1 MKKKVG
7 RFLLATAL
15 VGLTFSPSQKANALT
30 STFDVL
36 NFKPTVDSSR
46 FITVYDADTH
56 QQGEWNVGFYLD
68 YARRPLELGAP
79 LGTRR
84 TGVIDDTVIMNVFGS
99 YGFTNWFEA
108 GARVPVVFW
117 NNWQGL
123 NTVTVGN
130 LTRAA
135 AGNQFTMGD
144 VAIDMKFRLLDTEHV
159 GLAVVPFVSF
169 PTGKSTVFDGNG
181 YVSGGGKLALDF
193 DFLERVKLGLNMG
206 GVYKENVTIR
216 GANIDTMITMGGAV
230 NVQAHRILDVIVEG
244 HVETVAKNFFGSQ
257 VQTPAE
263 VGGALRFHAMKGLDV
278 TAGGTA
284 GLTIGVGSPD
294 FRGFLGLNYTHRK
307 DEMEAPKPVIQAKK
321 ITIDQMIHF
330 DFDKSNIKKD
340 SYGILN
346 DVASILK
353 ANPQIKKIRIEGHT
367 DAIGTDAYNMKLS
380 QRRANSVR
388 DYLTQQG
395 ISADRLE
402 AVGYG
407 KSRPIAPNNTAAGR
421 AQNRRVEFNVIEQ

>member
-15 VGLTFSPSQKANALT
+15 VGLSFSPSQSANALT
-30 STFDVL
+30 HTFDVL
-36 NFKPTVDSSR
+36 NFKPAVDSTR
-46 FITVYDADTH
+46 FVTLYDADTH

-68 YARRPLELGAP
+68 YARHPLELGAP

-84 TGVIDDTVIMNVFGS
+84 VGVIDNTLIMNVLGS

-117 NNWQGL
+117 NDWQGL
-123 NTVTVGN
+123 NTVTAGN

-144 VAIDMKFRLLDTEHV
+144 VALDMKFRLLDTKYV
-159 GLAVVPFVSF
+159 GLAIVPFVSF

-181 YVSGGGKLALDF
+181 YVSGGGKLAVDF
-193 DFLERVKLGLNMG
+193 DPHERVKIGLNFG
-206 GVYKENVTIR
+206 GVYKDNVTIR
-216 GANIDTMITMGGAV
+216 GANIDTMITMGAALSV
-230 NVQAHRILDVIVEG
+230 KAHEILDVIAEG
-244 HVETVAKNFFGSQ
+244 HVETVAKDFFQSE
-257 VQTPAE
+257 VQSPAE
-263 VGGALRFHAMKGLDV
+263 VGGALRFHATKNLDV
-278 TAGGTA
+278 SVGGTA
-284 GLTIGVGSPD
+284 GVTIGVGSPD
-294 FRGFLGLNYTHRK
+294 FRTFLGLNYTHHK
-307 DEMEAPKPVIQAKK
+307 EEAPAPKPVIQAKK

-330 DFDKSNIKKD
+330 DFDKYNIKKD

-353 ANPQIKKIRIEGHT
+353 ANPQIKRIRIEGHT

-388 DYLTQQG
+388 DYLIQQG

>member
-15 VGLTFSPSQKANALT
+15 VGLALSPSQKANALT

-36 NFKPTVDSSR
+36 NFKPAVDSTR

-56 QQGEWNVGFYLD
+56 QRGEWNVGFYLD
-68 YARRPLELGAP
+68 YARHPLELGAP
-79 LGTRR
+79 VGTRR
-84 TGVIDDTVIMNVFGS
+84 IGVIDDTLIMNVIGS
-99 YGFTNWFEA
+99 YGFTDWFEA
-108 GARVPVVFW
+108 GARIPVVFW

-123 NTVTVGN
+123 ATSVTQA
-130 LTRAA
+130 T
-135 AGNQFTMGD
+135 AGNELSMGD
-144 VAIDMKFRLLDTEHV
+144 IAIDMKFRLLDTEHV
-159 GLAVVPFVSF
+159 GLAIVPFISF
-169 PTGKSTVFDGNG
+169 PSGKSTIFDGNG
-181 YVSGGGKLALDF
+181 YVSGGGKLAVDF
-193 DFLERVKLGLNMG
+193 DFLERVKLGLNFG
-206 GVYKENVTIR
+206 GVYKDNVTIR

-230 NVQAHRILDVIVEG
+230 SVKAHEILDVIAEG
-244 HVETVAKNFFGSQ
+244 HVETVAKNFFGSE

-263 VGGALRFHAMKGLDV
+263 VGGALRFHATKGLDV
-278 TAGGTA
+278 SVGGTA
-284 GLTIGVGSPD
+284 GITIGVGSPD
-294 FRGFLGLNYTHRK
+294 YRGFLGLNYTHHK
-307 DEMEAPKPVIQAKK
+307 EEAAPAKPVIQAKK

-330 DFDKSNIKKD
+330 DFDKYNIKKD

-367 DAIGTDAYNMKLS
+367 DAIGSDAYNMKLS

-388 DYLTQQG
+388 EYLTNQG

>member
-15 VGLTFSPSQKANALT
+15 VGLALSPSQRANALT
-30 STFDVL
+30 KTFDVL
-36 NFKPTVDSSR
+36 NFKPAVDSTR
-46 FITVYDADTH
+46 FVTLYDADTH

-68 YARRPLELGAP
+68 YARHPLELGAP

-84 TGVIDDTVIMNVFGS
+84 VGVIDHTLIMNVLGS
-99 YGFTNWFEA
+99 YGFTDWFEA

-117 NNWQGL
+117 NDWKGL
-123 NTVTVGN
+123 NTVTAGN

-135 AGNQFTMGD
+135 AGNQLTMGD
-144 VAIDMKFRLLDTEHV
+144 IALDLKFRLLDTKYV
-159 GLAVVPFVSF
+159 GLALVPFVSF

-181 YVSGGGKLALDF
+181 YVSGGGKLALDI
-193 DFLERVKLGLNMG
+193 DAHERVKLGLNLG
-206 GVYKENVTIR
+206 AVYKDNVTIR
-216 GANIDTMITMGGAV
+216 GANIDTMMTMGAAISV
-230 NVQAHRILDVIVEG
+230 KAHEILDVIAEG
-244 HVETVAKNFFGSQ
+244 HVETVVKDFFKSE

-263 VGGALRFHAMKGLDV
+263 VGGALRFHATKGLDV
-278 TAGGTA
+278 TVGGTA

-294 FRGFLGLNYTHRK
+294 FRTFLGLNYTHHK
-307 DEMEAPKPVIQAKK
+307 DEAPAAPVIQAKK

-330 DFDKSNIKKD
+330 DFDKYNIKKD

-367 DAIGTDAYNMKLS
+367 DAIGSDAYNMKLS

-388 DYLTQQG
+388 DYLIQQG

-421 AQNRRVEFNVIEQ
+421 AKNRRVEFNVIEQ

>member
-7 RFLLATAL
+7 RYLLATAL
-15 VGLTFSPSQKANALT
+15 VGLVLSPSQRANALI
-30 STFDVL
+30 STFDVM
-36 NFKPTVDSSR
+36 NFKPAVDSTQ

-56 QQGEWNVGFYLD
+56 QQGEWNAGFYLD
-68 YARRPLELGAP
+68 YAKNPLELGAP
-79 LGTRR
+79 VGTRR
-84 TGVIDDTVIMNVFGS
+84 VGVINNQISFNAIGS
-99 YGFTNWFEA
+99 YGFTDWFEA
-108 GARVPVVFW
+108 GARVPVVPW
-117 NNWQGL
+117 NDWQGL
-123 NTVTVGN
+123 TTAGN

-135 AGNQFTMGD
+135 AGNVFSMGD
-144 VAIDMKFRLLDTEHV
+144 VAIDMKFRLLHSKYV
-159 GLAVVPFVSF
+159 GLAIVPFVSF

-181 YVSGGGKLALDF
+181 YVSGGGKLAVDF
-193 DFLERVKLGLNMG
+193 NPHHRVKFGFNFG
-206 GVYKENVTIR
+206 GVYKQDVTIL
-216 GANIDTMITMGGAV
+216 GANIASMITMGAGL
-230 NVQAHRILDVIVEG
+230 NIKAHRILDVIAEG
-244 HVETVAKNFFGSQ
+244 HVESVAKNFFGSR

-263 VGGALRFHAMKGLDV
+263 VGGALRFHATNNLDV

-284 GLTIGVGSPD
+284 GLTVGVGSPD
-294 FRGFLGLNYTHRK
+294 FRAFLGLNYTHHK
-307 DEMEAPKPVIQAKK
+307 EEAPAPKPVIAAKK

-330 DFDKSNIKKD
+330 DFDKYNIKKD

-353 ANPQIKKIRIEGHT
+353 SNPQIKKIRIEGHT
-367 DAIGTDAYNMKLS
+367 DSIGTDAYNMKLS

-388 DYLTQQG
+388 EYLIQQG

-421 AQNRRVEFNVIEQ
+421 AKNRRVEFNVIEQ